1 MEINCVTM
9 VRQDAP
15 YNSRSFVSGLI
26 LVTFG
31 LLTVHLTSSI
41 NAEQPGNTTDNSEQF
56 AAIDEAVAEFQK
68 LIGCDAVTIA
78 ISRNGK
84 MIYSKGYGWKDAE
97 HTIETPADALMR
109 IASVSK
115 SITCSAIK
123 SLVRDGKLSLDD
135 KIFDLLE
142 LSEPRNEEF
151 DSRWR
156 DITVAH
162 LLKHEG
168 GWDRDETLDPMFRT
182 REVEKQYR
190 LRGKAQP
197 EDMIRYMLAKPLQF
211 DPGSRS
217 SYSNFGYCLLGR
229 VVEKA
234 SGMTYQNYIQQKLF
248 DPLRIK
254 DIQQGRDRP
263 RDWDPREVE
272 YPIKTLRVEV
282 MDSHGGLIA
291 SAPALSKYMEHYWL
305 DGKLRNPQRYYWTY
319 FGSLPGTTAMALQ
332 RIDGFN
338 VVVLCNGR
346 RDESYNE
353 DNLFLKSS
361 IEKAVNEIRL
371 GNDES

>member
-1 MEINCVTM
+1 MTRFSTSCL
-9 VRQDAP
+9 
-15 YNSRSFVSGLI
+15 SLI
-26 LVTFG
+26 WFC
-31 LLTVHLTSSI
+31 LLAVFLTSSL
-41 NAEQPGNTTDNSEQF
+41 NAEQPGNSPDNSEQF
-56 AAIDEAVAEFQK
+56 AAIDEAIAEFQK

-84 MIYSKGYGWKDAE
+84 MIYSKGYGWKDTE

-115 SITCSAIK
+115 SITSSAIK
-123 SLVRDGKLSLDD
+123 TLIRDGKLSLDD

-142 LSEPRNEEF
+142 LSEPRKKEF
-151 DSRWR
+151 DPRWR
-156 DITVAH
+156 DVTVAH

-168 GWDRDETLDPMFRT
+168 GWDRDETFDPMFRA
-182 REVEKQYR
+182 REVEQQYR

-197 EDMIRYMLAKPLQF
+197 EDMIRFMLAKPLQF

-234 SGMTYQNYIQQKLF
+234 SGMPYQKYVQEKLF
-248 DPLRIK
+248 DPLGIK

-291 SAPALSKYMEHYWL
+291 SAPALCKYMEQYWL

-353 DNLFLKSS
+353 DNQFLNSS
-361 IEKAVNEIRL
+361 IESAVDEIAKSKY
-371 GNDES
+371 GF

>member
-1 MEINCVTM
+1 MMTRISISCLT
-9 VRQDAP
+9 
-15 YNSRSFVSGLI
+15 LI
-26 LVTFG
+26 WFGLVTV
-31 LLTVHLTSSI
+31 LIASSL
-41 NAEQPGNTTDNSEQF
+41 NAEQPGNSTDNSEQF
-56 AAIDEAVAEFQK
+56 AAIDEAIAEFQK
-68 LIGCDAVTIA
+68 RIGCEAITIA

-97 HTIETPADALMR
+97 HQIETPAEALMR

-115 SITCSAIK
+115 SITSSAIK
-123 SLVRDGKLSLDD
+123 SLIRDGKLSLDA

-151 DSRWR
+151 DPRWR

-168 GWDRDETLDPMFRT
+168 GWDRDESFDPMFRT
-182 REVEKQYR
+182 LEVEKQYR

-197 EDMIRYMLAKPLQF
+197 EDMIRYMLSKPLQF
-211 DPGSRS
+211 NPGSRS
-217 SYSNFGYCLLGR
+217 SYSNFGYCILGR

-234 SGMTYQNYIQQKLF
+234 SGMSYQKYLQQKLF
-248 DPLRIK
+248 DPFGIK

-263 RDWDPREVE
+263 RDWNPREVD
-272 YPIKTLRVEV
+272 YSLDSLRVEV

-291 SAPALSKYMEHYWL
+291 SAPELCKYMEHYWL
-305 DGKLRNPQRYYWTY
+305 NGDIRKLERYYWTY

-346 RDESYNE
+346 RDQSYNE

-361 IEKAVNEIRL
+361 IESAV
-371 GNDES
+371 DELSKSKYGF